1 MPGRGAILS
10 GVRVAIMTAGSRGD
24 VAPFTGLGHGLA
36 RAGHEVTLV
45 THGRFEPLALRAG
58 LGFHALPV
66 DPRAE
71 LESARGRALHRST
84 TGVGKLV
91 RVVAMARTLAV
102 EMADDLVAAA
112 RKSDALLL
120 SGSVAPLGHA
130 VAVGLAL
137 PSLGL
142 NLQPLA
148 ATREFA
154 PPMLGIG
161 SWGALGNRVA
171 GLGLNLAVE
180 QVFAAALPPV
190 RTRLGLPP
198 VGTAAALRSRDRQGW
213 PVLHGFSPRV
223 VARPRDW
230 RPGLD
235 VAGYWWP
242 YDGDE
247 PLPDEVRGFLDA
259 GPPPVFVG
267 LGSATVP
274 DPARVGAEIVGA
286 LRRAGL
292 RGVIQRGWAG
302 LAAAGDDMLT
312 IDEVPHSALFPHMA
326 AVVHHAGAGTTA
338 AGLRAGVP
346 AVPVPIQFDES
357 FWAARLVALGVA
369 PCAVPLRRLTAEVL
383 GAALIRA
390 TGDGGH
396 RERAR
401 SLGVHI
407 RDEDGVAPVVEAVN
421 SLRR

>member
-1 MPGRGAILS
+1 
-10 GVRVAIMTAGSRGD
+10 MTAGSRGD

-45 THGRFEPLALRAG
+45 THSRFEPLAARAG

-71 LESARGRALHRST
+71 LESSRGRALHRST

-102 EMADDLVAAA
+102 EMADELVAAA
-112 RKSDALLL
+112 RAADTLLL

-130 VAVGLAL
+130 VAEGLGL

-171 GLGLNLAVE
+171 GMGLNLAVE

-190 RTRLGLPP
+190 RSRLGLPP
-198 VGTAAALRSRDRQGW
+198 VRTTAALRARDRQGW

-230 RPGLD
+230 RRGLE

-247 PLPDEVRGFLDA
+247 PLSDEVRAFIDA

-274 DPARVGAEIVGA
+274 DPARVSAEIVRA

-302 LAAAGDDMLT
+302 LAATGDDMLT
-312 IDEVPHSALFPHMA
+312 LDEVPHSALFPHMA

-369 PCAVPLRRLTAEVL
+369 PSALPLRRLTATTL
-383 GAALIRA
+383 AAALTRA
-390 TGDGGH
+390 TRDTGYQARAQALGKCI
-396 RERAR
+396 RE
-401 SLGVHI
+401 
-407 RDEDGVAPVVEAVN
+407 EDGVAPVVEAVN
-421 SLRR
+421 RLGR